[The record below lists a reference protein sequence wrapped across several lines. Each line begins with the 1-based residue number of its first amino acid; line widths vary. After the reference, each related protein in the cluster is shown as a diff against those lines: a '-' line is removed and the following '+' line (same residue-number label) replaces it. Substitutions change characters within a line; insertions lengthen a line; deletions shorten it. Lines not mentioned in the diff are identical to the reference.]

1 MTRWRCTGAFRAVG
15 FVFEE
20 RNARHSAQT
29 GALLMLGKWWRSHG
43 NCRSGSGVRVSL
55 SLVEKTL
62 RLSLTALH
70 YTRAGWTEQW
80 SRPRLAARPLMNNDR
95 YTQIIMMETGRRSP
109 LVNAT
114 SHQPY
119 WGKQTKHKDM
129 LFLHVFRKC
138 QTQSYRSLSKSMG
151 RKSEL
156 EWEESETW
164 SVL

>member
-29 GALLMLGKWWRSHG
+29 DALLMLGKWWRSHG

-55 SLVEKTL
+55 SL

-70 YTRAGWTEQW
+70 HTSAGWTVQW
-80 SRPRLAARPLMNNDR
+80 SRLRLAARPLMNNDR
-95 YTQIIMMETGRRSP
+95 YTQIIMMETGRRGP
-109 LVNAT
+109 LVNTT

-119 WGKQTKHKDM
+119 WGKQTKHKDV

-138 QTQSYRSLSKSMG
+138 KTQNYRSLSKSMG

-156 EWEESETW
+156 EREASETW
-164 SVL
+164 LVL